1 MADEFEKMGENLR
14 AKTGKGLDEW
24 VATARATGI
33 AGHMALVNHLKS
45 EHGLGHGYANMIV
58 HAANASSSLSQD
70 DEALVE
76 AAFDGAKA
84 HWRPLYDRLTL
95 LVQGFG
101 DDVELAPKKGYV
113 SLRRKKQF
121 ALLQPS
127 TKDRFDIGLALKGEE
142 PAGRL
147 ELAGSWNAMVSH
159 RVRVAAAAEIEAAH
173 RGAVDDRDA
182 FGTRALGQE
191 VLEAAAVDLPGG
203 RGQQAADAELGAG
216 VDVHAA
222 VAEEEAE
229 AELADV
235 FLVQV
240 LAQAE
245 HVGEVVR
252 ADLDGGLA
260 DLERALAHR
269 MPVALDHGDA
279 QRWIPPLQLQGQ
291 GEAGQAAP

>member
-1 MADEFEKMGENLR
+1 MADEFEKMGESLR

-24 VATARATGI
+24 VAAARATGI

-70 DEALVE
+70 DDALVE

-84 HWRPLYDRLTL
+84 QWRPLYDRLIA

-121 ALLQPS
+121 ALLMPS

-142 PAGRL
+142 PAGKL

-159 RVRVAAAAEIEAAH
+159 RVRIAADDEADADVAAWLRAAY
-173 RGAVDDRDA
+173 DR
-182 FGTRALGQE
+182 
-191 VLEAAAVDLPGG
+191 
-203 RGQQAADAELGAG
+203 AG
-216 VDVHAA
+216 
-222 VAEEEAE
+222 
-229 AELADV
+229 
-235 FLVQV
+235 
-240 LAQAE
+240 
-245 HVGEVVR
+245 
-252 ADLDGGLA
+252 
-260 DLERALAHR
+260 
-269 MPVALDHGDA
+269 
-279 QRWIPPLQLQGQ
+279 
-291 GEAGQAAP
+291 